1 MAVRGFQPL
10 YNLAFFERSL
20 LPLPPPK
27 TLLPEMVLL
36 AASFLLLRA
45 KGEGETHVVSMFDR
59 FSFAGF
65 SFLQGRWHWSLA
77 DNDLSSLVLEIK
89 LPLSLS
95 FLYKYSSVIWSE
107 ARDNVW
113 WERRRNSIHRWTR
126 AWIGINFPE
135 SERVSIRKAPY
146 GRSLLI
152 PVKFNGVERL
162 RSDWLNYRT
171 SHAVTEPI
179 RIRRVQTA
187 IRGHVYVK
195 ERGFLLKP
203 FRERERERT
212 IRTGVDLR

>member
-36 AASFLLLRA
+36 DASFLLLRA

-95 FLYKYSSVIWSE
+95 LFYTSIQVWFG
-107 ARDNVW
+107 ARL
-113 WERRRNSIHRWTR
+113 EITFGEKGGGILF
-126 AWIGINFPE
+126 IG
-135 SERVSIRKAPY
+135 
-146 GRSLLI
+146 
-152 PVKFNGVERL
+152 
-162 RSDWLNYRT
+162 
-171 SHAVTEPI
+171 
-179 RIRRVQTA
+179 
-187 IRGHVYVK
+187 
-195 ERGFLLKP
+195 
-203 FRERERERT
+203 ERERGLELIFQSRRGFRLEKHRT
-212 IRTGVDLR
+212 ADLYWSP